1 LTASLDCGG
10 TMLKKKI
17 LELALKNWKVIAIV
31 LLAAVVVLK
40 TRYDYHLMESA
51 YTTMVESNEAQI
63 EGLKEIHKKEIEEKR
78 LLMESFLES
87 MANIEED
94 YERTS
99 AELEVER
106 NKKTREYARKFTEDK
121 QGLIKD
127 IETTLGFEYVA
138 P

>member
-1 LTASLDCGG
+1 MMASLDCGG
-10 TMLKKKI
+10 TMLKQKI
-17 LELALKNWKVIAIV
+17 LEFALKNWKIIAIA
-31 LLAAVVVLK
+31 LLAAVIVLK

-63 EGLKEIHKKEIEEKR
+63 EGLKEIHKQEIEEKQ

-87 MANIEED
+87 IANIEED
-94 YERTS
+94 YERTL

-121 QGLIKD
+121 EGLIKD
-127 IETTLGFEYVA
+127 IELTLGIEYVA

>member
-1 LTASLDCGG
+1 MASLDCGG

-17 LELALKNWKVIAIV
+17 LEFALKNWKLIAIA
-31 LLAAVVVLK
+31 LLAAVIVLK

-63 EGLKEIHKKEIEEKR
+63 EGLKEIHKKEIEEKP

-87 MANIEED
+87 IANIEED
-94 YERTS
+94 YERTL

>member
-10 TMLKKKI
+10 TMIKKKI

-87 MANIEED
+87 IANIEED
-94 YERTS
+94 YERTL

>member
-1 LTASLDCGG
+1 MASLDCGG

-17 LELALKNWKVIAIV
+17 LEFALKNWKLIAIA
-31 LLAAVVVLK
+31 LLAAVIVLK

-63 EGLKEIHKKEIEEKR
+63 EGLKEIHKKEIEEKQ

-87 MANIEED
+87 IANIEED
-94 YERTS
+94 YERTL

>member
-1 LTASLDCGG
+1 MASLDCGG

-17 LELALKNWKVIAIV
+17 LEFALKNWKLIAIA
-31 LLAAVVVLK
+31 LLAAVIVLK

-63 EGLKEIHKKEIEEKR
+63 EGLKEIHKKEIEEKQ

-87 MANIEED
+87 IANIEED
-94 YERTS
+94 YERTL

-121 QGLIKD
+121 QGLITD

>member
-1 LTASLDCGG
+1 
-10 TMLKKKI
+10 MIKKKI

>member
-1 LTASLDCGG
+1 MMALLDCGG

-17 LELALKNWKVIAIV
+17 LAFALKHWKLIAIA
-31 LLAAVVVLK
+31 LLAAVIVLK

-63 EGLKEIHKKEIEEKR
+63 QGLKEIHRKEIEDKR

-94 YERTS
+94 YERTLV
-99 AELEVER
+99 ELEKER
-106 NKKTREYARKFTEDK
+106 AKKSKEYSRKFSEDK
-121 QGLIKD
+121 DGLIKD
-127 IETTLGFEYVA
+127 IETTLGIEYVA

>member
-1 LTASLDCGG
+1 MASLDCGG
-10 TMLKKKI
+10 TMLKKRI
-17 LELALKNWKVIAIV
+17 LEFALKNWKAILIV
-31 LLAAVVVLK
+31 LLLLVVVLK
-40 TRYDYHLMESA
+40 TRYDYHLMQSA
-51 YTTMVESNEAQI
+51 YTTMIESNEAQVK
-63 EGLKEIHKKEIEEKR
+63 GLKEIHKKENEEKQ

-87 MANIEED
+87 IANIEED
-94 YERTS
+94 YERTL